1 MKTIYATFKTEEGF
15 EICKW
20 DFDLNSFYIATPNDR
35 DQIWRALRE
44 QFDAYLKQE
53 VSL

>member
-1 MKTIYATFKTEEGF
+1 MKTIYASFKTEKGE

-20 DFDLNSFYIATPNDR
+20 DFDLNSFFMATQNER
-35 DQIWRALRE
+35 EQIWRALRE
-44 QFDAYLKQE
+44 QFDAYIKQE

>member
-1 MKTIYATFKTEEGF
+1 M
-15 EICKW
+15 
-20 DFDLNSFYIATPNDR
+20 ATPNDR